1 MYPFPL
7 LQLLTFIFVLTPWRL
22 KESMYV
28 WMYVCNNMLANLGSP
43 LEIDTNLISSIRAFR
58 PAPLGSEGEHL
69 HGI

>member
-1 MYPFPL
+1 
-7 LQLLTFIFVLTPWRL
+7 
-22 KESMYV
+22 MYV